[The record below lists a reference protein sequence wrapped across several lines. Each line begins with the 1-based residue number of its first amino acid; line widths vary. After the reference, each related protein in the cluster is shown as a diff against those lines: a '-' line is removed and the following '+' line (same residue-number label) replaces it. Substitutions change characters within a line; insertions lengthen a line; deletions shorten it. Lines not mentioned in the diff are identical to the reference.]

1 MRIALGIEYDGSA
14 YLGWQRQLQGSTLQG
29 RVERALGSVADR
41 EVRIICAGR
50 TDTGVH
56 ATAQVVHFDTDAQ
69 RDREAWIRGT
79 NANLPADI
87 RIQWYAAVD
96 TSFHARF
103 SARRRRY
110 RYVILNRAVASAL
123 LRDRTCHEHRRLDHR
138 VMQSAAQQLVGEHDF
153 TSFRAAGCQAKSPWR
168 VIHRLDVTRS
178 GDCIYIDVEANAF
191 LHHMV
196 RCIAGVLLAIGRG
209 EQPEAWAGEVL
220 QARDRTQSGVNAPP
234 AGLYLTGVAYDPVYR
249 LPAAP
254 PLPVFCQAV
263 ACHSWSPDSVTL
275 S

>member
-14 YLGWQRQLQGSTLQG
+14 YFGWQRQVEGATVQGF
-29 RVERALGSVADR
+29 VERALGTVADR
-41 EVRIICAGR
+41 EVRVICAGR

-69 RDREAWIRGT
+69 RDSEAWIRGT

-87 RIQWYAAVD
+87 RIQWYAAVND
-96 TSFHARF
+96 TFHARF

-110 RYVILNRAVASAL
+110 RYVILNRPVASAL
-123 LRDRTCHEHRRLDHR
+123 LRQRACQEYRHLDQRL
-138 VMQSAAQQLVGEHDF
+138 MQSAAELLVGEHDF

-168 VIHRLDVTRS
+168 VIHRLEVMRT

-209 EQPEAWAGEVL
+209 ERPAGWAGEVL
-220 QARDRTQSGVNAPP
+220 QARDRTLSGVNAPP
-234 AGLYLTGVAYDPVYR
+234 AGLYLSGVAYDPEYR
-249 LPAAP
+249 LPAVP
-254 PLPVFCQAV
+254 LLPVFC
-263 ACHSWSPDSVTL
+263 
-275 S
+275 